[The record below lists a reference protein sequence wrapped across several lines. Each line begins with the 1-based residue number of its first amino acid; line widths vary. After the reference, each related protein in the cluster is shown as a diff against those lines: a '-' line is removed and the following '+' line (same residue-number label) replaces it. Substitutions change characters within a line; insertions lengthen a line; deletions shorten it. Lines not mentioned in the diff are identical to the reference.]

1 MEVLAG
7 VFGTVCIIAGIV
19 FAFGGALGNS
29 MPTVILGWVVM
40 VAGITALCMAMGL
53 TFVYAVV
60 TGAII
65 PFVAWVGFW
74 KWSFRKK
81 KQVR

>member
-1 MEVLAG
+1 MELVAG
-7 VFGTVCIIAGIV
+7 MFGTVCIIAGIV

-29 MPTVILGWVVM
+29 MPTVIFAGVLAGG
-40 VAGITALCMAMGL
+40 GITAIFLAAGWAI
-53 TFVYAVV
+53 VYALAGGVV
-60 TGAII
+60 LPIA
-65 PFVAWVGFW
+65 AWVLFW